1 MASGGGRGRQ
11 WLARRCRGGTGTAV
25 RRGKGDPVQIGR
37 GVAGSGGVKTALGA
51 TLGTAELNG
60 VGEATGA
67 GNGVVTI
74 KRCPAGS

>member
-1 MASGGGRGRQ
+1 MASGGARGRQ
-11 WLARRCRGGTGTAV
+11 RLARRCGGGTGTAV

-51 TLGTAELNG
+51 TLGTAGLNG